1 MIISED
7 INTVSEYYEPDT
19 SNAMSQPVST
29 DTSFVIMLS
38 TFMNDHHM
46 FTVMF
51 TAAPYPLGLGAVQ
64 WAGSP
69 HTQQDKQIRM
79 SQRQVNDGPLST
91 YRPSSTGKIL
101 EKMET
106 AFLSKLQKRLINL
119 NCGKVQEYL

>member
-1 MIISED
+1 
-7 INTVSEYYEPDT
+7 
-19 SNAMSQPVST
+19 
-29 DTSFVIMLS
+29 
-38 TFMNDHHM
+38 MNDHHM

-51 TAAPYPLGLGAVQ
+51 ITVPYPLGLGAVQ

-79 SQRQVNDGPLST
+79 LQQQVNDGPLPT

-106 AFLSKLQKRLINL
+106 AFLT
-119 NCGKVQEYL
+119 